1 MTHYQNVYA
10 VVLSSLT
17 LSTPVVAATVAYPVV
32 DTHQTQCYNAS
43 ATTPCPASDAAFYG
57 QDAQSTG
64 HTPRYALSANGATV
78 SDNVTGLTWQY
89 SPETNGDNALTKA
102 DKLTYANAV
111 AHCAAQGAAN
121 HQGFN
126 DWRLPTIKELYS
138 LIDFRGVD
146 PSGYSGSDTST
157 LIPFIDTDYFNFAY
171 GDTSAGERIIDS
183 QYASSTVY
191 VVNPGETGSTKL
203 FGVNFAD
210 GRIKGYDLTMPG
222 GAAEKTFFVQCVRGN
237 PAYGI
242 NAFIDNSDQTITDQ
256 ATGLMWTKFDSGV
269 AMNWQ
274 SALTWA
280 QAQNS
285 ANYLGYHDWRLPNAK
300 ELHSIL
306 DYRRSPSATQ
316 SAAIDPVFNATTITN
331 EGGQTDW
338 PWYWASTTHTASNGM
353 GAAAVY
359 LAFGRAT
366 GWQKATPTAT
376 CYTLYDV
383 HGAGAQR
390 SDPKTSSGVVTIGLA
405 CNGGTAYGLGP
416 QGDVQRAANFVRLVR
431 DSAPM
436 VDPATTLITH
446 YYTSIL
452 GRDPDAAGLAY
463 WQQQIAQSQ
472 AQGLDVKSVFRE
484 IAGDFFNSPEYLA
497 NNTSNTQFITNL
509 YRTFL
514 QRDPDPEGIAF
525 WLNQLVQGVSR
536 NTVISGFLYSIEF
549 TTFMESLGF

>member
-1 MTHYQNVYA
+1 
-10 VVLSSLT
+10 
-17 LSTPVVAATVAYPVV
+17 
-32 DTHQTQCYNAS
+32 
-43 ATTPCPASDAAFYG
+43 
-57 QDAQSTG
+57 
-64 HTPRYALSANGATV
+64 
-78 SDNVTGLTWQY
+78 
-89 SPETNGDNALTKA
+89 
-102 DKLTYANAV
+102 
-111 AHCAAQGAAN
+111 
-121 HQGFN
+121 
-126 DWRLPTIKELYS
+126 
-138 LIDFRGVD
+138 
-146 PSGYSGSDTST
+146 
-157 LIPFIDTDYFNFAY
+157 
-171 GDTSAGERIIDS
+171 
-183 QYASSTVY
+183 
-191 VVNPGETGSTKL
+191 
-203 FGVNFAD
+203 
-210 GRIKGYDLTMPG
+210 
-222 GAAEKTFFVQCVRGN
+222 
-237 PAYGI
+237 
-242 NAFIDNSDQTITDQ
+242 
-256 ATGLMWTKFDSGV
+256 
-269 AMNWQ
+269 
-274 SALTWA
+274 
-280 QAQNS
+280 
-285 ANYLGYHDWRLPNAK
+285 
-300 ELHSIL
+300 
-306 DYRRSPSATQ
+306 
-316 SAAIDPVFNATTITN
+316 
-331 EGGQTDW
+331 
-338 PWYWASTTHTASNGM
+338 M

-436 VDPATTLITH
+436 VDPAITLITH

-525 WLNQLVQGVSR
+525 
-536 NTVISGFLYSIEF
+536 
-549 TTFMESLGF
+549 